1 MLAQTRRLQK
11 LYGWLAINC
20 YNCCFTCRGWWAYS
34 RFILFREA
42 KPKIDL
48 RIEVALIRRQGSQW
62 IITVE
67 ALLENKS
74 KVRHEFKDFT
84 FNISYTLPADDLQN
98 KTADDG
104 TKLSAEFTRVAAQSS
119 WLTDARD
126 PYDRDDYGALEP
138 GESDRRTFIACVPK
152 NATMVRASTELFEE
166 GTDESWEAIKVVAVP
181 GSAEGGTMSIDQQID
196 KLKGHVLIF
205 SDEFRDL
212 ILGFEML
219 VPVAENREL
228 LKKFSQ
234 TKRAHGLQIVRGS
247 LIQECIIG
255 ITKLAYDRD
264 SKNPTAGRLIETILS
279 LPPQTLNKLK
289 DAFSVPIKPTDRPTT
304 EAGLLFWQE
313 MEKMEVRE
321 LRQSFDQ
328 YLPELQK
335 EWQWFGQ
342 HEEAFKK
349 LRDKRFAHLDVSLV
363 GQEYKLAEVQGP
375 DLKTVK
381 EAVERLIRV
390 AEILLTVLHKKDEG
404 FDQAVE
410 IARQIAADFWEISA
424 T

>member
-1 MLAQTRRLQK
+1 M
-11 LYGWLAINC
+11 
-20 YNCCFTCRGWWAYS
+20 
-34 RFILFREA
+34 
-42 KPKIDL
+42 
-48 RIEVALIRRQGSQW
+48 
-62 IITVE
+62 
-67 ALLENKS
+67 
-74 KVRHEFKDFT
+74 
-84 FNISYTLPADDLQN
+84 
-98 KTADDG
+98 
-104 TKLSAEFTRVAAQSS
+104 
-119 WLTDARD
+119 
-126 PYDRDDYGALEP
+126 
-138 GESDRRTFIACVPK
+138 
-152 NATMVRASTELFEE
+152 
-166 GTDESWEAIKVVAVP
+166 AVP
-181 GSAEGGTMSIDQQID
+181 GSTGGTMSIDQQID

-228 LKKFSQ
+228 LKNFSK
-234 TKRAHGLQIVRGS
+234 TKRAYGLQILRGS
-247 LIQECIIG
+247 LIEECIIG

-279 LPPQTLNKLK
+279 LPPRTLNKLK

-313 MEKMEVRE
+313 MERIEVQE

-375 DLKTVK
+375 DLQTVK
-381 EAVERLIRV
+381 EAVARLIRV
-390 AEILLTVLHKKDEG
+390 AEILLTVLHKKDES